1 MVPASRL
8 TAQRAHTM
16 KGAYHGFT
24 TTEEQHSKPQP
35 HHRQRGR
42 EGWHDHRPDHP

>member
-1 MVPASRL
+1 MVPTSRL
-8 TAQRAHTM
+8 TRALSAHM

-42 EGWHDHRPDHP
+42 KGWYDH